1 MSTWRFATPSRAGFS
16 TGPAEGELVVRGPNV
31 FAGYWRNPEAS
42 AAALADGWLLTG
54 DVAQRDEEGYYRI
67 AARLKDMYISGG
79 ENVYPAEV
87 ESVLH
92 EHPAVADA
100 AVVPVPDER
109 WGEVGIAVV
118 VLAEGADA
126 DEDEVLE
133 HCAARL
139 ARFKV
144 PRGVR
149 FVDELPRSGMGKVLK
164 DELRDLIV
172 KEASA

>member
-1 MSTWRFATPSRAGFS
+1 
-16 TGPAEGELVVRGPNV
+16 
-31 FAGYWRNPEAS
+31 
-42 AAALADGWLLTG
+42 
-54 DVAQRDEEGYYRI
+54 
-67 AARLKDMYISGG
+67 MYISGG

-100 AVVPVPDER
+100 AVIAVADER
-109 WGEVGIAVV
+109 WGEAGIAAVV
-118 VLAEGADA
+118 VAEGHEV
-126 DEDEVLE
+126 DEDELIE
-133 HCAARL
+133 HCRTRL

-164 DELRDLIV
+164 DELRGLIV
-172 KEASA
+172 EETSA

>member
-1 MSTWRFATPSRAGFS
+1 
-16 TGPAEGELVVRGPNV
+16 
-31 FAGYWRNPEAS
+31 
-42 AAALADGWLLTG
+42 
-54 DVAQRDEEGYYRI
+54 
-67 AARLKDMYISGG
+67 MYISSG

-100 AVVPVPDER
+100 AVVALPDER
-109 WGEVGIAVV
+109 WGEVGIAAV
-118 VLAEGADA
+118 VLAPGAVADA
-126 DEDEVLE
+126 EELLD

-164 DELRDLIV
+164 DELRGLIV
-172 KEASA
+172 QEASA